1 MMERP
6 ILTAQNCQHPDATT
20 QVAPRGNGWR
30 EHRATC
36 QHCRFTFSM
45 WIKADS
51 GKEVAPPSMAGLEIL
66 YEAQYGKLNSDVQ
79 KVLQELLPGEENPSI
94 KIYGASSFRE
104 IEEEKP

>member
-1 MMERP
+1 MTERH
-6 ILTAQNCQHPDATT
+6 ILTAENCQHPNAAT

-45 WIKADS
+45 WIKADG
-51 GKEVAPPSMAGLEIL
+51 GKEVAPLSMAGLETL
-66 YEAQYGKLNSDVQ
+66 YEARHGKPNSDVQ

-94 KIYGASSFRE
+94 EIYGASYFRE
-104 IEEEKP
+104 IEEVKS